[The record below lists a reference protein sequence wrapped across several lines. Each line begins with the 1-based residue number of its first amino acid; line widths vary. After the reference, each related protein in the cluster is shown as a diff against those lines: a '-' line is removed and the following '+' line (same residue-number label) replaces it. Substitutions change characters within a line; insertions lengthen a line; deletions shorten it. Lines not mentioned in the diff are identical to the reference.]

1 MRTIV
6 KLSALFIILLSS
18 GNRVLHAQL
27 KMIFESDAVFRHP
40 ESAVFDPDCSCFYVS
55 NMDKDTHEDSLYT
68 DFISAISPQGE
79 VLELFWMQ
87 GLSSPTG
94 MVLNN
99 GVLAVVERNA
109 IALINVQ
116 TRELLSRIPIA
127 ATGFLNDIAYV
138 EDGVYF
144 VSETSDAGKIYV
156 VAGDK
161 VEVFLED
168 TLFARPNGLMVD
180 GNVLLIGV
188 NGDHHLKWV
197 DLNTKQVLQ
206 AVYLGPGNIDGIQK
220 LQDGYLVSH
229 FMGNLYKISANGT
242 LETLLDT
249 RGEDIFI
256 ADFAYHPER
265 RLLVIPSLRT
275 HKVYGYEYVD

>member
-6 KLSALFIILLSS
+6 KFFALLVILL
-18 GNRVLHAQL
+18 GGDRVAQAQL
-27 KMIFESDAVFRHP
+27 KMLFETDAVFRHP
-40 ESAVFDPDCSCFYVS
+40 ESAVFDPECSCFYVS
-55 NMDKDTHEDSLYT
+55 NMDKDTPEDSLYT
-68 DFISAISPQGE
+68 DFISAISPEGA
-79 VLELFWMQ
+79 VLDLHWMK

-109 IALINVQ
+109 VALIDVK
-116 TRELLSRIPIA
+116 TRKLLSRIPIA
-127 ATGFLNDIAYV
+127 ATGFLNDIAYL

-144 VSETSDAGKIYV
+144 VSETSDAGKIYL
-156 VAGDK
+156 VAGDV

-180 GNVLLIGV
+180 EYILLIGV
-188 NGDHHLKWV
+188 NGDHHLKMV
-197 DLNTKQVLQ
+197 DLNSKQVLQ
-206 AVYLGPGNIDGIQK
+206 SIYLGPGNIDGIQK

-229 FMGNLYKISANGT
+229 FMGNLYKISADG
-242 LETLLDT
+242 EVEALLDT
-249 RGEDIFI
+249 RDQDIFI

-265 RLLVIPSLRT
+265 QLLVIPSLRT
-275 HKVYGYEYVD
+275 HKVYGYEYID

>member
-1 MRTIV
+1 MRLFS
-6 KLSALFIILLSS
+6 KSATLLAITLLLVSTSS
-18 GNRVLHAQL
+18 QAQL
-27 KMIFESDAVFRHP
+27 KMLFQTEAVFRHP
-40 ESAVFDPDCSCFYVS
+40 ESAVFDPTCNCFYVS
-55 NMDKDTHEDSLYT
+55 NMDKDTPEDSLYT

-79 VLELFWMQ
+79 LLELHWLK

-109 IALINVQ
+109 VAMIDVK
-116 TRELLSRIPIA
+116 TREILSRIHIA
-127 ATGFLNDIAYV
+127 AAGFLNDIAFV

-144 VSETSDAGKIYV
+144 VSETSDAGKIYL
-156 VAGDK
+156 VAGDV

-180 GNVLLIGV
+180 ENILLIGV
-188 NGDHHLKWV
+188 NGDHHLKMV
-197 DLNTKQVLQ
+197 DLNSKQVLQ
-206 AVYLGPGNIDGIQK
+206 SIYLGPGNIDGIQK

-229 FMGNLYKISANGT
+229 FMGNLYKISIDGEV
-242 LETLLDT
+242 ETLLDT
-249 RGEDIFI
+249 RDQDIFI

-265 RLLVIPSLRT
+265 QLLVIPSLRT
-275 HKVYGYEYVD
+275 HKVYGYEYID

>member
-6 KLSALFIILLSS
+6 KFFALSFILLG
-18 GNRVLHAQL
+18 GNRVAQAQL
-27 KMIFESDAVFRHP
+27 KMLFETDAVFRHP
-40 ESAVFDPDCSCFYVS
+40 ESAVFDPECSCFYVS
-55 NMDKDTHEDSLYT
+55 NMDKDTPEDSLYT
-68 DFISAISPQGE
+68 DFISAISPEGA
-79 VLELFWMQ
+79 VLELHWMK

-109 IALINVQ
+109 VALIDVKS
-116 TRELLSRIPIA
+116 RELLSRIPIA
-127 ATGFLNDIAYV
+127 ATGFLNDITYV

-144 VSETSDAGKIYV
+144 VSETSDAGKVYL
-156 VAGDK
+156 VAGDA

-180 GNVLLIGV
+180 ENILLIGV
-188 NGDHHLKWV
+188 NGDHQLKWV

-206 AVYLGPGNIDGIQK
+206 SVFLGPGNIDGIQK
-220 LQDGYLVSH
+220 LYDGYLVSH
-229 FMGNLYKISANGT
+229 FMGNLYKISADGVV
-242 LETLLDT
+242 ETLLDT
-249 RGEDIFI
+249 RDQNIFI

-265 RLLVIPSLRT
+265 QMLVVPSLRT
-275 HKVYGYEYVD
+275 HKVYGYEYLD